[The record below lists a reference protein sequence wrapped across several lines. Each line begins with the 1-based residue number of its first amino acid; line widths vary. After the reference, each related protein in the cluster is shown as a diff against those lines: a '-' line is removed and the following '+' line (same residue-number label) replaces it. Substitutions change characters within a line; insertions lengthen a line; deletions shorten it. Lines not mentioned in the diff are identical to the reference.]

1 MVKLAYVNDGTSVYD
16 LLFLK
21 RLTKEN
27 TVYFLTF
34 NNDPRFVSSETIV
47 KKMLW
52 SVSADS
58 KTEGVYMYALCLLRA
73 LLLRVH
79 LNCIKPHLVLGCMA
93 TKYGFYSALSGFKP
107 FILIVWGSD
116 ILIAPKRFFLFRF
129 MAKFTLK
136 KADAVIVDSEVQ
148 KDVAI
153 QLGCDPQKILKF
165 PWFDLDDVRVE
176 TCRNRIREE
185 LGWRKNPI
193 IICLRRHDSI
203 WGVQYLIEAIPQVIR
218 VLPESR
224 FLILGKGQLSDRFKH
239 RVKELKMQKFVKFL
253 GQVSRKDVIAYLN
266 AADVYV
272 STSLSDGT
280 SASLLEAMA
289 LGVAPIVT
297 NISGNTEWIRNGWSG
312 YLVPVKDSQRLA
324 ERIVLLVKNKELR
337 QKISQNA
344 LKTVKT
350 SVDWR
355 KNSKALGDLISKL
368 ITERSIEEG
377 K

>member
-21 RLTKEN
+21 RLAKEN

-52 SVSADS
+52 SVSAES
-58 KTEGVYMYALCLLRA
+58 KTEGLYMYALCLLRA
-73 LLLRVH
+73 LLLRIH

-148 KDVAI
+148 RDAAI
-153 QLGCDPQKILKF
+153 QLGCSPRKILKF
-165 PWFDLDDVRVE
+165 PWFDLDDVRVK
-176 TCRNRIREE
+176 TCRNKIREE

-193 IICLRRHDSI
+193 IICLRRHDLI
-203 WGVQYLIEAIPQVIR
+203 WGVQYFIEAIPQVIS
-218 VLPESR
+218 VLPECR
-224 FLILGKGQLSDRFKH
+224 FLILGKGQLSDRFKQ
-239 RVKELKMQKFVKFL
+239 RVKELKMQKYVKFL
-253 GQVSRKDVIAYLN
+253 GQVSREDAIAYLN

-280 SASLLEAMA
+280 SSSLLEAMT

-297 NISGNTEWIRNGWSG
+297 KIPGNTEWVKSGWNG
-312 YLVPVKDSQRLA
+312 YLVPVKDSQSLA
-324 ERIVLLVKNKELR
+324 ERIVPLVKNKELR
-337 QKISQNA
+337 HKIGQNA
-344 LKTVKT
+344 LKTVKA

-355 KNSKALGDLISKL
+355 KNSKALRDLISKL
-368 ITERSIEEG
+368 ATKRTLEVGE
-377 K
+377 